1 MLPTFRDLNRRHAH
15 FVALALTK
23 PNHRLPMN
31 AFFAT
36 SFRTATLAV
45 VMSTIQTSQANL
57 SFEIGKTSGGA
68 STTLNS
74 TTSFT
79 FNFGVTSQAGELSF
93 SNLKIAASRDN
104 GATAPLIV
112 QIYSGLGGTGTLL
125 STIEIPASSVSAGN
139 MTYQTLGFAQPLL
152 LSQGAYSIRIST
164 TATGANSSYN
174 FRPDILTLG
183 NAGVTLDTSQWVQDS
198 NTTGTAGTTLAPA
211 AGYVLADASVGATNV
226 NIGRFHTG
234 TSPSASVNVSNVAPA
249 SSGGVTESLSVAQ
262 GSVTGAA
269 SISSLP
275 GSPLV
280 QGAGQQV
287 NIALNA
293 AAGAQTG
300 TVQLNFSS
308 VKDGSN
314 STRTGNDPISV
325 GSSTITVSGVG
336 YTGQSVWSK
345 DANGNWNLN
354 DFANWDDE
362 GGTPGMDGAAS
373 VADSATFGSAITANR
388 TISLNGNN
396 PHLREL
402 VFENSE
408 ARYTLARGTGGSITL
423 GNATHAGALENRGG
437 SHSISADIALGN
449 RLTVTGASGTATTIA
464 GAISGAHGLTKQGAG
479 TLHLEGANSYTG
491 ETLAAAGTLIINGST
506 SSWSELTIGEDATL
520 GGSGTIGGITTISG
534 IHSPGN
540 SPGIQT
546 FEDNLTYTVGSS
558 ILWELVG
565 NTTSGR
571 GDNYDGIDVGGNLA
585 FTGTTTISLDFAIGG
600 SLVDWGN
607 AFWSEAR
614 LGTDGWKIFDVE
626 GSISGFQNLALGGSL
641 LDSNEL
647 ALGSVRSGASFFL
660 YQGND
665 GIYLNY
671 AAIPEPSAALLGIFG
686 SLLLLRRKRP
696 A

>member
-1 MLPTFRDLNRRHAH
+1 
-15 FVALALTK
+15 
-23 PNHRLPMN
+23 
-31 AFFAT
+31 
-36 SFRTATLAV
+36 
-45 VMSTIQTSQANL
+45 
-57 SFEIGKTSGGA
+57 
-68 STTLNS
+68 
-74 TTSFT
+74 
-79 FNFGVTSQAGELSF
+79 
-93 SNLKIAASRDN
+93 
-104 GATAPLIV
+104 
-112 QIYSGLGGTGTLL
+112 
-125 STIEIPASSVSAGN
+125 
-139 MTYQTLGFAQPLL
+139 MTYQTVTFANPLVLG
-152 LSQGAYSIRIST
+152 QGAYSIRIST
-164 TATGANSSYN
+164 AASGTNSTYN

-198 NTTGTAGTTLAPA
+198 NTDGSAGNTLDPA
-211 AGYVLADASVGATNV
+211 GGYVLADASVGATNV

-269 SISSLP
+269 SITSLP

-287 NIALNA
+287 NIALTS

-314 STRTGNDPISV
+314 STRTGSDPISV
-325 GSSTITVSGVG
+325 GSSTINVSGVG
-336 YTGQSVWSK
+336 YTGQSAWNT
-345 DANGNWNLN
+345 DADGSWNLN
-354 DFANWDDE
+354 DFENWDND

-373 VADSATFGSAITANR
+373 VADSATFGDAITADR

-408 ARYTLARGTGGSITL
+408 ARYTLAKGTGNGVMTL
-423 GNATHAGALENRGG
+423 GNATYAGALENRGG
-437 SHSISADIALGN
+437 SHAISADIALGN
-449 RLTVTGASGTATTIA
+449 RLTVTGASGTATTIS

-479 TLHLEGANSYTG
+479 TLRLEGANSYTG
-491 ETLAAAGTLIINGST
+491 DTLAAAGTLIINGST
-506 SSWSELTIGEDATL
+506 SSLSELTIGEDATL
-520 GGSGTIGGITTISG
+520 GGSGTIGGSTIISG

-546 FEDNLTYTVGSS
+546 FEGDLTYTVGSS

-571 GDNYDGIDVGGNLA
+571 GDNYDGIDVGENLA
-585 FTGTTTISLDFAIGG
+585 FTGTTTISLDFAIAG

-641 LDSNEL
+641 LDSNQL

-686 SLLLLRRKRP
+686 SLLLLRRKRL